1 MVLALLLAGC
11 APRSGEMPAE
21 LPSSLAARRQI
32 WAAVQPL
39 AALKGLDPGFVY
51 ALVRVESDYDPHAH
65 HGDARGLLQLKP
77 RTWRAVSALPY
88 ETNVWDWRTNLAVG
102 MDALARTKATLEAK
116 GVFSYPLLWAC
127 HHYGYD
133 FVASRGFDLGRL
145 PRPSDPV
152 SRRVWAGEVH
162 PVPPPG

>member
-1 MVLALLLAGC
+1 
-11 APRSGEMPAE
+11 MPAE

-51 ALVRVESDYDPHAH
+51 ALVRVESGYDPHAH

-77 RTWRAVSALPY
+77 RAWRAVSALPY

-102 MDALARTKATLEAK
+102 IDILAATKATLEQR
-116 GVFSYPLLWAC
+116 GVFSYPVLWAC
-127 HHYGYD
+127 YHYGYD
-133 FVASRGFDLGRL
+133 YVAARGFDPGRV
-145 PRPSDPV
+145 PEPSDPV
-152 SRRVWAGEVH
+152 SHRLWAGEPH
-162 PVPPPG
+162 PVPAPVP

>member
-1 MVLALLLAGC
+1 
-11 APRSGEMPAE
+11 MPAD
-21 LPSSLAARRQI
+21 LPSSLVARRQI
-32 WAAVQPL
+32 WAAVQSL

-51 ALVRVESDYDPHAH
+51 ALVRVESNFDPHAH
-65 HGDARGLLQLKP
+65 RGDARGLLQLKP
-77 RTWRAVSALPY
+77 RAWQAVSALPY

-102 MDALARTKATLEAK
+102 IDVLAATKATLERK
-116 GVFSYPLLWAC
+116 GAFSYPVLWAC

-152 SRRVWAGEVH
+152 SRRVWAGDVH